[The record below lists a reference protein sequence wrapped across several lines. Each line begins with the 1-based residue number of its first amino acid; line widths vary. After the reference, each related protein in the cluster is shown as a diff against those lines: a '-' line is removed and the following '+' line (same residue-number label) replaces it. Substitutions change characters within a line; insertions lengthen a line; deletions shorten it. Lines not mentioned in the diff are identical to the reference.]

1 MGNDIK
7 SGLGYL
13 IPLSAV
19 IGFVAV
25 IVTGNYLLSI
35 LIPLAGILTWFLY
48 MKIMEISVPDVFGN
62 IIMVFGVLLAVG
74 VFLVYGTKQNMFGG
88 VELHEEGVVFA
99 LLVLFFS
106 ILTGML
112 FNRNDGLGKNLLTG
126 EEKELVNKAIKES
139 DNEVSPRVIVVKQEA
154 EQKEES
160 SDQPDDFTPYYAY
173 PPEYDY
179 YDDYYEDEEED
190 DEDE

>member
-1 MGNDIK
+1 MENDIK
-7 SGLGYL
+7 SGAGYL

-25 IVTGNYLLSI
+25 IITGNYLLSI
-35 LIPLAGILTWFLY
+35 LIPLAGILVWFIY
-48 MKIMEISVPDVFGN
+48 MKIMEVPVPDIFGN
-62 IIMVFGVLLAVG
+62 IIIAFGGLLAVG
-74 VFLVYGTKQNMFGG
+74 VFLVYGTKTNMFGG
-88 VELHEEGVVFA
+88 IEIQEEGVVFA

-154 EQKEES
+154 EQKEEKNN
-160 SDQPDDFTPYYAY
+160 QPDEYTPYYAY

>member
-7 SGLGYL
+7 SGVGYL
-13 IPLSAV
+13 IPLGAV

-35 LIPLAGILTWFLY
+35 LIPLAGILVWFIY
-48 MKIMEISVPDVFGN
+48 MKIMEVPVPDMFGN
-62 IIMVFGVLLAVG
+62 IIIAFGGLLAVG
-74 VFLVYGTKQNMFGG
+74 VFLVYGTKLNMFGG
-88 VELHEEGVVFA
+88 IEIQEEGAVFA

-126 EEKELVNKAIKES
+126 EEKELVNKAIKKS

-154 EQKEES
+154 EQKEEKNN
-160 SDQPDDFTPYYAY
+160 QPDEYTPYYAY

>member
-7 SGLGYL
+7 SGVGYL

-35 LIPLAGILTWFLY
+35 LIPLAGILVWFLY
-48 MKIMEISVPDVFGN
+48 MKIMEVPVPDVFGN
-62 IIMVFGVLLAVG
+62 IIIAFGGLLAVG
-74 VFLVYGTKQNMFGG
+74 VFLVYGTKPNMFGG
-88 VELHEEGVVFA
+88 IETQEEGAVFA

-126 EEKELVNKAIKES
+126 EEKELVNKAIKKS

-154 EQKEES
+154 EQKEEKNN
-160 SDQPDDFTPYYAY
+160 QPDEYTPYYAY

>member
-7 SGLGYL
+7 SGVGYL

-35 LIPLAGILTWFLY
+35 LIPLAGILVWFIY
-48 MKIMEISVPDVFGN
+48 KKIMEVPVPDIFGN
-62 IIMVFGVLLAVG
+62 IIIAFGGLLAVG
-74 VFLVYGTKQNMFGG
+74 VFLVYGTKPNMFGG
-88 VELHEEGVVFA
+88 IEIQEEGAVFA

-154 EQKEES
+154 EQKEEKNN
-160 SDQPDDFTPYYAY
+160 QPDEYTPDYAY

>member
-1 MGNDIK
+1 MENDIK
-7 SGLGYL
+7 SGAGYL

-25 IVTGNYLLSI
+25 IITGNYLLSI
-35 LIPLAGILTWFLY
+35 LIPLAGILVWFIY
-48 MKIMEISVPDVFGN
+48 MKIMEVPVPDIFGN
-62 IIMVFGVLLAVG
+62 IIIAFGGLLAVG
-74 VFLVYGTKQNMFGG
+74 VFLVYGTKPNMFGG
-88 VELHEEGVVFA
+88 IEIQEEGVVFA

-154 EQKEES
+154 EQKEEKNN
-160 SDQPDDFTPYYAY
+160 QPDEYTPYYAY

>member
-13 IPLSAV
+13 IPLGAV

-48 MKIMEISVPDVFGN
+48 MKIMEISVPDIFGN
-62 IIMVFGVLLAVG
+62 IIIVFGGLLAIG
-74 VFLVYGTKQNMFGG
+74 VFLFYGTKPNMFGG
-88 VELHEEGVVFA
+88 IELQEEGAVFA

-106 ILTGML
+106 VLTGML
-112 FNRNDGLGKNLLTG
+112 FNRNEGLGKNLLTSR
-126 EEKELVNKAIKES
+126 EKELVNKAIKDS
-139 DNEVSPRVIVVKQEA
+139 DNEASPRVIVVKQEA
-154 EQKEES
+154 EHKEEK
-160 SDQPDDFTPYYAY
+160 SDKPDEFTPYYAY

-179 YDDYYEDEEED
+179 YGDYYEDGDEE

>member
-7 SGLGYL
+7 SGVGYL

-35 LIPLAGILTWFLY
+35 LIPLAGILVWFIY
-48 MKIMEISVPDVFGN
+48 MKIMEVSVPDIFGN
-62 IIMVFGVLLAVG
+62 IIIAFGGLLAVG
-74 VFLVYGTKQNMFGG
+74 VFLVYGTKPNMFGG
-88 VELHEEGVVFA
+88 IEIQEEGAVFA

-112 FNRNDGLGKNLLTG
+112 FNRNDGFGKNLLTG
-126 EEKELVNKAIKES
+126 EEKELVNKAIKEA

-179 YDDYYEDEEED
+179 YDDYYEDEDED

>member
-1 MGNDIK
+1 MENDIK
-7 SGLGYL
+7 SGVGYL

-25 IVTGNYLLSI
+25 IITGNYLLSI
-35 LIPLAGILTWFLY
+35 LIPLAGILVWFIY
-48 MKIMEISVPDVFGN
+48 MKIMEVPVPDIFGN
-62 IIMVFGVLLAVG
+62 IIIAFGGLLAVG
-74 VFLVYGTKQNMFGG
+74 VFLVYGTKPNMFGG
-88 VELHEEGVVFA
+88 IEIQEEGVVFA

-154 EQKEES
+154 EQKEEKNN
-160 SDQPDDFTPYYAY
+160 QPDEYTPYYAY

>member
-7 SGLGYL
+7 SGVGYL

-35 LIPLAGILTWFLY
+35 LIPLAGILVWFLY
-48 MKIMEISVPDVFGN
+48 MKIMEVPVPDVFGN
-62 IIMVFGVLLAVG
+62 IIIAFGGLLAVG
-74 VFLVYGTKQNMFGG
+74 VFLVYGTKPNMFGG
-88 VELHEEGVVFA
+88 IEIQEEGAVFA

-126 EEKELVNKAIKES
+126 KEKELVNKAIKES

-160 SDQPDDFTPYYAY
+160 SDQPDDITPYYAY

>member
-7 SGLGYL
+7 SGVGYL

-35 LIPLAGILTWFLY
+35 LIPLAGILVWFIY
-48 MKIMEISVPDVFGN
+48 MKIMEVPVPDIFGN
-62 IIMVFGVLLAVG
+62 IIIAFGGLLAVG
-74 VFLVYGTKQNMFGG
+74 VFLVYGTKPNMFGG
-88 VELHEEGVVFA
+88 IEIQEEGVVFA

-126 EEKELVNKAIKES
+126 EEKDLVNKAIKES

-154 EQKEES
+154 EQKEEKNN
-160 SDQPDDFTPYYAY
+160 QPDEYTPYYAY

>member
-7 SGLGYL
+7 SGVGYL
-13 IPLSAV
+13 IPLGAV

-35 LIPLAGILTWFLY
+35 LIPLAGILVWFLY
-48 MKIMEISVPDVFGN
+48 MKIMEVPVPDVFGN
-62 IIMVFGVLLAVG
+62 IIIAFGGLLAVG
-74 VFLVYGTKQNMFGG
+74 VFLVYGTKPNMFGG
-88 VELHEEGVVFA
+88 IELHEEGIVFA

-126 EEKELVNKAIKES
+126 EEKELVNKAIKKS

-154 EQKEES
+154 EQKEEKNN
-160 SDQPDDFTPYYAY
+160 QPEEHTPHYAY

>member
-7 SGLGYL
+7 SGVGYL

-25 IVTGNYLLSI
+25 IVTGKYLLSI
-35 LIPLAGILTWFLY
+35 LIPLSGILVWFIY
-48 MKIMEISVPDVFGN
+48 MKIMEVPVPDIFGN
-62 IIMVFGVLLAVG
+62 IIIAFGGLLAVG
-74 VFLVYGTKQNMFGG
+74 VFLVYGTKPNMFGG
-88 VELHEEGVVFA
+88 IEIQEEGAVFA

-154 EQKEES
+154 EQKEEKNND
-160 SDQPDDFTPYYAY
+160 SDEHIPYYAY

>member
-13 IPLSAV
+13 IPLGAV
-19 IGFVAV
+19 IGFVTV
-25 IVTGNYLLSI
+25 IVTGKYLLSI
-35 LIPLAGILTWFLY
+35 LIPLAGILVWFIY
-48 MKIMEISVPDVFGN
+48 MKIMEVPVPDIFGN
-62 IIMVFGVLLAVG
+62 IIIAFGGLLAVG
-74 VFLVYGTKQNMFGG
+74 VFLVYGTKPNMFGG
-88 VELHEEGVVFA
+88 IEIQDEGAVFA

-154 EQKEES
+154 EQKEEKNN
-160 SDQPDDFTPYYAY
+160 QPDEYTPYYAY

>member
-1 MGNDIK
+1 MENDIK
-7 SGLGYL
+7 SGAGYL

-25 IVTGNYLLSI
+25 IITGNYLLSI
-35 LIPLAGILTWFLY
+35 LIPLAGIVVWFLY
-48 MKIMEISVPDVFGN
+48 MKIMEVPVPDVFGN
-62 IIMVFGVLLAVG
+62 IIIAFGGLLAVG
-74 VFLVYGTKQNMFGG
+74 VFLVYGTKLNMFGG
-88 VELHEEGVVFA
+88 IEIQEEGAVFA

-154 EQKEES
+154 EQKEEKNN
-160 SDQPDDFTPYYAY
+160 QPDEYTPYYAY

>member
-7 SGLGYL
+7 SGVGYL

-48 MKIMEISVPDVFGN
+48 MKIMEVPVPDVFGN
-62 IIMVFGVLLAVG
+62 IIIAFGGLLAVG
-74 VFLVYGTKQNMFGG
+74 VFLVYGTKPNMFGG
-88 VELHEEGVVFA
+88 IEIQEEGAVFA

-154 EQKEES
+154 EQKEEKNN
-160 SDQPDDFTPYYAY
+160 QPDEYTPYYAY

-179 YDDYYEDEEED
+179 YDDYYEDGEED

>member
-7 SGLGYL
+7 SGVGYL

-25 IVTGNYLLSI
+25 IITGNYLLSI
-35 LIPLAGILTWFLY
+35 LIPLAGILVWFIY
-48 MKIMEISVPDVFGN
+48 MKIMEVPVPDIFGN
-62 IIMVFGVLLAVG
+62 IIIAFGGLLAVG
-74 VFLVYGTKQNMFGG
+74 VFLVYGTKPNMFGG
-88 VELHEEGVVFA
+88 IEIQEEGVVFA

-154 EQKEES
+154 EQKEEKNN
-160 SDQPDDFTPYYAY
+160 QPDEYTPYYAY

>member
-13 IPLSAV
+13 IPLGAV
-19 IGFVAV
+19 IGFVTV
-25 IVTGNYLLSI
+25 IVTGKYLLSI
-35 LIPLAGILTWFLY
+35 LIPLADILVWFIY
-48 MKIMEISVPDVFGN
+48 MKIMEVPVPDIFGN
-62 IIMVFGVLLAVG
+62 IIIAFGGLLSVG
-74 VFLVYGTKQNMFGG
+74 VFLVYGTKPNMFGG
-88 VELHEEGVVFA
+88 IEIQDEGAVFA

-126 EEKELVNKAIKES
+126 EEKELVNKAIKKS

-154 EQKEES
+154 EQKEENNN
-160 SDQPDDFTPYYAY
+160 QPDEDTPYYAY

>member
-13 IPLSAV
+13 IPLGAV
-19 IGFVAV
+19 IGFVTV
-25 IVTGNYLLSI
+25 IVTGKYLLSI
-35 LIPLAGILTWFLY
+35 LIPLAGILVWFIY
-48 MKIMEISVPDVFGN
+48 MKIMEVPVPDIFGN
-62 IIMVFGVLLAVG
+62 IIIAFGGLLSVG
-74 VFLVYGTKQNMFGG
+74 VFLVYGTKPNMFGG
-88 VELHEEGVVFA
+88 IEIQDEGAVFA

-126 EEKELVNKAIKES
+126 EEKELVNKAIKKS

-154 EQKEES
+154 EQKEEKNN
-160 SDQPDDFTPYYAY
+160 QPDEYTPYYAY

>member
-7 SGLGYL
+7 SGVGYL

-25 IVTGNYLLSI
+25 IITGNYLLSI
-35 LIPLAGILTWFLY
+35 LIPLAGILVWFIY
-48 MKIMEISVPDVFGN
+48 MKIMEVPVPDIFGN
-62 IIMVFGVLLAVG
+62 IIIAFGGLLSVG
-74 VFLVYGTKQNMFGG
+74 VFLVYGTKPNMFGG
-88 VELHEEGVVFA
+88 IEIQDEGAVFA

-112 FNRNDGLGKNLLTG
+112 FNRNDGPGKNVLTG
-126 EEKELVNKAIKES
+126 EEKVLVNKAIKES
-139 DNEVSPRVIVVKQEA
+139 DNEASPRVIVVKQEA
-154 EQKEES
+154 EQKEEKNN
-160 SDQPDDFTPYYAY
+160 QPDEYTPYYAY

>member
-7 SGLGYL
+7 AGVGYL

-35 LIPLAGILTWFLY
+35 LIPLAGILVWFIY
-48 MKIMEISVPDVFGN
+48 MKIMEVSVPDIFGN
-62 IIMVFGVLLAVG
+62 IIIAFGGLLAVG
-74 VFLVYGTKQNMFGG
+74 VFLVYGTKPNMFGG
-88 VELHEEGVVFA
+88 IELHEEGVVFA

-179 YDDYYEDEEED
+179 YDDYYEEEEED
-190 DEDE
+190 DEEE

>member
-13 IPLSAV
+13 IPLGAV
-19 IGFVAV
+19 IGFVTV
-25 IVTGNYLLSI
+25 IVTGKYLLSI
-35 LIPLAGILTWFLY
+35 LIPLAGILVWFIY
-48 MKIMEISVPDVFGN
+48 MKIMEVPVPDIFGN
-62 IIMVFGVLLAVG
+62 IIIAFGGLLSVG
-74 VFLVYGTKQNMFGG
+74 VFLVYGTKPNMFGG
-88 VELHEEGVVFA
+88 IEIQDEGAVFA

-126 EEKELVNKAIKES
+126 EEKELVNKAIKKS
-139 DNEVSPRVIVVKQEA
+139 DNEVSPRVIVIKQEA
-154 EQKEES
+154 EQKEEKNN
-160 SDQPDDFTPYYAY
+160 QPDEYTPYYAY